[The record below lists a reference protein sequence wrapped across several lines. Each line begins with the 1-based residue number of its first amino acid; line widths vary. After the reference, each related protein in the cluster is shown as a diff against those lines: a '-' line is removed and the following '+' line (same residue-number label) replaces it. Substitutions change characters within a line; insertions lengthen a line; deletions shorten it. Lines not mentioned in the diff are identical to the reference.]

1 MTAARPVGGVGAADA
16 ATQQS
21 TRPATVYLVGAG
33 PGDPGLLTVRARE
46 LLDTCDAVVYDALAN
61 PELLGGRNAD
71 ERRPPELHFV
81 GKRGGDGQSA
91 RQEEINGLLIRLGR
105 EGKRTV
111 RLKGGDPLVFGRGS
125 EEAQALAA
133 AGVPFEIVP
142 GVTAG
147 IAAPAYAGIPV
158 THRGIAT
165 SVTFVAGHEDPT
177 KDEPQ
182 TDWQALARAGG
193 TIVLYMG
200 VKRLTSIAAALVA
213 GGMPGGT
220 PAAAVQ
226 WGTYARQRTV
236 VATVATLAERVAAER
251 LAAPVITVIGQ
262 AVRLREEIA
271 WFERRALFGRRILV
285 TRARAQA
292 GALSERL
299 RELGADVLEAAATRV
314 EPLDP
319 APLCEAIGRL
329 GTAAGYEWVVF
340 TSQNAV
346 RLFWEQLRAAGRD
359 ARAFAGSTVC
369 AVGPATGEALLAHG
383 IAVDVV
389 PERFV
394 AEGVLEALAGRAD
407 VPGARV
413 LYATAD
419 RARDALPQGLRD
431 MKAEVEVVPIYR
443 SVVEGTGAD
452 ALRAAL
458 TEGAVDLVTFT
469 SASAVRGFIAAVGP
483 ELASRA
489 PAASIG
495 PITTEAARAAG
506 MTVAIEASEST
517 IPGLV
522 EAIVG
527 AAERG

>member
-1 MTAARPVGGVGAADA
+1 VTSASPVRARTADA
-16 ATQQS
+16 AIRQS
-21 TRPATVYLVGAG
+21 AGPATVYLVGAG

-61 PELLGGRNAD
+61 PELLRGRDAD

-91 RQEEINGLLIRLGR
+91 RQEEINALLIRLGR
-105 EGKRTV
+105 DGKRTV

-165 SVTFVAGHEDPT
+165 SVTFVTGHEDPT
-177 KDEPQ
+177 KDEAQ

-200 VKRLTSIAAALVA
+200 VKRLTSIATALMA
-213 GGMPGGT
+213 GGMPADT

-236 VATVATLAERVAAER
+236 TATVATLADR
-251 LAAPVITVIGQ
+251 LVAPVITVIGP

-271 WFERRALFGRRILV
+271 WFDRRPLFGRRIVV

-299 RELGADVLEAAATRV
+299 RELGADVLEVAATRV

-319 APLCEAIGRL
+319 APLREAIGRL

-359 ARAFAGSTVC
+359 SRALSGSTIC

-383 IAVDVV
+383 IAVDVM

-394 AEGVLEALAGRAD
+394 AEALLDALADRAD

-413 LYATAD
+413 LYATAEG
-419 RARDALPQGLRD
+419 ARDVLPQGLRD
-431 MKAEVEVVPIYR
+431 LKAQVEVVPIYR
-443 SVVEGTGAD
+443 SVVDGAGAD
-452 ALRAAL
+452 ALRTAL

-469 SASAVRGFIAAVGP
+469 SASAVRGFTEAAGP
-483 ELASRA
+483 ALTARA

-495 PITTEAARAAG
+495 PITSEAARAAG
-506 MTVAIEASEST
+506 MTVAIEATEST

-522 EAIVG
+522 EAIV
-527 AAERG
+527 AAAHADGRG